1 MENLLKVCQLIP
13 DILVLQRPKMV
24 VTLLNDGLWHR
35 DEIVEFIKSGHLELR
50 EIANSKISY

>member
-24 VTLLNDGLWHR
+24 VTLLNDGLWSR
-35 DEIVEFIKSGHLELR
+35 DEHVEFIKAGRLDEG
-50 EIANSKISY
+50 NSKVSY